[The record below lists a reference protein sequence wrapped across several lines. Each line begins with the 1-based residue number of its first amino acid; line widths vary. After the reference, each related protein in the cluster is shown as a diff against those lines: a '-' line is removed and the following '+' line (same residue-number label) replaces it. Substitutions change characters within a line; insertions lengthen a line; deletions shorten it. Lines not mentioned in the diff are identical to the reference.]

1 MNEPPFMTYTNGGGL
16 PQDLPMKGGL
26 PQELGMK
33 WNPRNLEIKT
43 RSVERNLEPLV
54 MQVRHYYEY
63 YVLLMDFSKSIY
75 LTALMYINKRFKYF

>member
-63 YVLLMDFSKSIY
+63 YVLFNGLFKGY
-75 LTALMYINKRFKYF
+75 LFNSSYVY

>member
-1 MNEPPFMTYTNGGGL
+1 MNEPPFMTYANGGGL
-16 PQDLPMKGGL
+16 LQDLPMKGGL

-54 MQVRHYYEY
+54 MQVRHYSIMFSF
-63 YVLLMDFSKSIY
+63 MDFSKDIY